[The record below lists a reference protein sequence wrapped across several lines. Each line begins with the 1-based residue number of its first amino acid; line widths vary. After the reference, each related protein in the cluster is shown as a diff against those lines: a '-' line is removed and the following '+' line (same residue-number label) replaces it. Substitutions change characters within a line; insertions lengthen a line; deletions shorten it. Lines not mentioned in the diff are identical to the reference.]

1 MEQQLLKIS
10 EVAEAS
16 DTNLTTVKYYVREG
30 LIRPVKKTSPNMA
43 YYAPEAVEQ
52 VRLIRRLQGE
62 RFYPLSVIRRLLQQE
77 DPGEAELLHA
87 ISKADQDDYYDLL
100 PLSQAITAAGLDE
113 DTARLLETAGLLT
126 PQRRGEETLCC
137 RGELRLMELVRRRLD
152 AGIPAAQTVKTFSL
166 YETHLRQTAPRDIES
181 LLSDC
186 MLSPGLTTAQ
196 AVEIINVS
204 DQTLD
209 SFIAMR
215 RYALNAQ
222 AGNAFL
228 EPVERRLCRL
238 HTYARRLS
246 PLLEDADR
254 ALLEE
259 VLAGRETGAPL
270 PDAFGRLL
278 RLREQGIARALS
290 TLNTTLSAFRPQ
302 IEDGTPHRRLCRL
315 LQQGLGVLTPRELHF
330 SPSLPEPDRAA
341 ARLLIQ
347 IQSQTEKE

>member
-137 RGELRLMELVRRRLD
+137 RG
-152 AGIPAAQTVKTFSL
+152 
-166 YETHLRQTAPRDIES
+166 
-181 LLSDC
+181 
-186 MLSPGLTTAQ
+186 
-196 AVEIINVS
+196 
-204 DQTLD
+204 
-209 SFIAMR
+209 
-215 RYALNAQ
+215 
-222 AGNAFL
+222 
-228 EPVERRLCRL
+228 
-238 HTYARRLS
+238 
-246 PLLEDADR
+246 
-254 ALLEE
+254 
-259 VLAGRETGAPL
+259 
-270 PDAFGRLL
+270 
-278 RLREQGIARALS
+278 
-290 TLNTTLSAFRPQ
+290 
-302 IEDGTPHRRLCRL
+302 
-315 LQQGLGVLTPRELHF
+315 
-330 SPSLPEPDRAA
+330 
-341 ARLLIQ
+341 
-347 IQSQTEKE
+347 